1 MGRPQEFDSDA
12 VIDAALSVFWDRGL
26 HRTSIDDLL
35 NASGLSRSSQYNA
48 YGGKQSLFEQAVQRY
63 VDNQVMRLRKILDA
77 PTLKQSLEKLFHG
90 ATHDNYEG
98 KGCLLV
104 NCAGSVMRDDA
115 FEQELLRDAFKRMFA
130 IVEQR
135 IRAAQD
141 VKEISSSIDAADAAT
156 LICAALSGLR
166 IFHKSGMQKAKL
178 KKAADL
184 AINGLLQQFK

>member
-12 VIDAALSVFWDRGL
+12 VVDAALSVFWERGL

-35 NASGLSRSSQYNA
+35 NASSLSRSSLYNA

-63 VDNQVMRLRKILDA
+63 AENQVVRLRKVLDA
-77 PTLKQSLEKLFHG
+77 PTLKQSLEKLFHS
-90 ATHDNYEG
+90 AIHDNHDG

-104 NCAGSVMRDDA
+104 NCAGSVMRDDIL
-115 FEQELLRDAFKRMFA
+115 EQDLLRGAFKRMFA

-135 IRAAQD
+135 IQAAQD
-141 VKEISSSIDAADAAT
+141 AREISTSIDPADAAT
-156 LICAALSGLR
+156 LVCATLSGLR

-184 AINGLLQQFK
+184 AINGLFQQLK